1 MTIQEIRQ
9 RCQFDHY
16 PEPHERLLR
25 RVSPYMTWVFLKLG
39 FSANS
44 VTYLSIVLGLV
55 GSLVLL
61 LDQTSWWYVSPV
73 LMFVTTLMDHS
84 DGEVARWR
92 GQASLTGLFVDRT
105 YPIIA
110 QPAMFGAIVVRLFM
124 DHPSVWYFV
133 IGLVLMWVANMP
145 RILSAYVYQCFSDG
159 LLRPKKV
166 GVSVDPSSAPR
177 AHLEQAHE
185 PDGISRLLLG
195 LDHSLMGRIAYPFV
209 FLLAKP
215 TGMAL
220 LLLVLVTL
228 ERASVTILEFR
239 PFAVYITA
247 YTLVYLIVS
256 VKSAV
261 SVVRDRRPDV
271 VYERFQQGTHTS

>member
-1 MTIQEIRQ
+1 
-9 RCQFDHY
+9 
-16 PEPHERLLR
+16 
-25 RVSPYMTWVFLKLG
+25 
-39 FSANS
+39 
-44 VTYLSIVLGLV
+44 
-55 GSLVLL
+55 
-61 LDQTSWWYVSPV
+61 
-73 LMFVTTLMDHS
+73 MDHS

-92 GQASLTGLFVDRT
+92 GQASLTGLFLDRM

-159 LLRPKKV
+159 LFSVKKAR
-166 GVSVDPSSAPR
+166 VSIDPSSAPR
-177 AHLEQAHE
+177 AHLEQARE

-195 LDHSLMGRIAYPFV
+195 LDHSLTGRIAYPFV

-228 ERASVTILEFR
+228 ERASVTIFGFR
-239 PFAVYITA
+239 PFAVYITG

-261 SVVRDRRPDV
+261 SVIRGRRPDV
-271 VYERFQQGTHTS
+271 VYERFQQGARTS